1 MSMKNSRY
9 LSWRI
14 RFFAALML
22 ASYLV
27 FVLLAVMVEKD
38 DTARLFLCAAAGIL
52 LAAALLVFHYWIR
65 NPWRQIQRLLTRIG
79 EGYFPEEKPNP
90 QGEVMLS
97 PAFGKVIEKT
107 YDLRHSQQYH
117 MMNKRQIQYLALQNQ
132 INPHFLYNTLDGIRS
147 EALLEGNAT
156 VAEMSE
162 ALATFFRY
170 TISKVENLVTIE
182 EELENCET
190 YFRIQQFRFG
200 DRLKLEIV
208 KDEEWDK
215 LSGCLIPKLTLQPI
229 LENSIIHGTELKL
242 GEGIS
247 RIIIRRSGRL
257 LLIRVSDNGVGMN
270 EETLQ
275 KLNSRMNTDPDIGR
289 GEGSGSIA
297 LANVSNRIH
306 LIFGE
311 DYHIHVYSIENHG
324 TDVDITLPCVY
335 SEKEIEKVKGLS

>member
-14 RFFAALML
+14 RFFAVLML
-22 ASYLV
+22 VFFLV
-27 FVLLAVMVEKD
+27 FVLLAGMVAKN
-38 DTARLFLCAAAGIL
+38 DTARLFLSAAAGIL
-52 LAAALLVFHYWIR
+52 VAAALLTFHYWIHS
-65 NPWRQIQRLLTRIG
+65 PWRQIHRLLTRMG
-79 EGYFPEEKPNP
+79 EGYFPEERSN
-90 QGEVMLS
+90 Q
-97 PAFGKVIEKT
+97 
-107 YDLRHSQQYH
+107 
-117 MMNKRQIQYLALQNQ
+117 LQNQ

-200 DRLKLEIV
+200 DRLKLEII
-208 KDEEWDK
+208 KDEEWGK

-257 LLIRVSDNGVGMN
+257 LLIRVSDNGVGMD

-289 GEGSGSIA
+289 DEGNGSIA
-297 LANVSNRIH
+297 LANVSNSSYLWR
-306 LIFGE
+306 
-311 DYHIHVYSIENHG
+311 
-324 TDVDITLPCVY
+324 
-335 SEKEIEKVKGLS
+335 GLSYTCLFDRKPWNGCGHYPSLRLFGKRNREDKESIVENMYASIMAGDLI

>member
-182 EELENCET
+182 EELEN
-190 YFRIQQFRFG
+190 
-200 DRLKLEIV
+200 
-208 KDEEWDK
+208 
-215 LSGCLIPKLTLQPI
+215 
-229 LENSIIHGTELKL
+229 
-242 GEGIS
+242 
-247 RIIIRRSGRL
+247 
-257 LLIRVSDNGVGMN
+257 
-270 EETLQ
+270 
-275 KLNSRMNTDPDIGR
+275 
-289 GEGSGSIA
+289 
-297 LANVSNRIH
+297 
-306 LIFGE
+306 
-311 DYHIHVYSIENHG
+311 
-324 TDVDITLPCVY
+324 
-335 SEKEIEKVKGLS
+335 

>member
-170 TISKVENLVTIE
+170 TIS
-182 EELENCET
+182 
-190 YFRIQQFRFG
+190 
-200 DRLKLEIV
+200 
-208 KDEEWDK
+208 
-215 LSGCLIPKLTLQPI
+215 LIPKLTLQPI

-257 LLIRVSDNGVGMN
+257 LLIRVSDNGVGMD

-335 SEKEIEKVKGLS
+335 SENEIEKVKNLS